1 MPPRPKS
8 PVSSEHSP
16 LLQQYNSNVHQGVH
30 TLSAKATD
38 AYEGAGQSWRFVNAA
53 SRQEIVFTRN
63 ATEAI
68 NSCLQLGHEQFNG
81 EMRLSCR

>member
-16 LLQQYNSNVHQGVH
+16 RLLRAVQFHRGVH

-63 ATEAI
+63 ATEV
-68 NSCLQLGHEQFNG
+68 LT
-81 EMRLSCR
+81 